1 MHTVFF
7 FCIVFENNKNS
18 VIWVWVLLYVL
29 HVREGGEFIITTCLQ
44 TLHILDMG
52 KKQQPISSYMEL
64 VYQNWTSYMLTVS
77 GYLLYVCRGDA
88 A

>member
-64 VYQNWTSYMLTVS
+64 VYQN
-77 GYLLYVCRGDA
+77 
-88 A
+88 